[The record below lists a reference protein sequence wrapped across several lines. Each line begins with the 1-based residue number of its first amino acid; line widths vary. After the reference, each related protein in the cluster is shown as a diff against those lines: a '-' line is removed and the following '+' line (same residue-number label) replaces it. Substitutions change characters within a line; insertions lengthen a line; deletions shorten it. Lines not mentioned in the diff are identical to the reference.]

1 MPIKMAFN
9 TIINPLILFNR
20 FRYAILVSPFLLI
33 LIILAITYFM
43 PKLYNFIYTLLVA
56 LGLHVSYSCDGAP
69 SVTNQQKPNNT
80 ANSSQKMDTLP
91 STLPKASWRNPVMSP
106 VGADVAR
113 IIRGYYLVGDF
124 DKMLQFV
131 IIPPCYTRK
140 QIEYILRKATW
151 GYEIKFNNLQWME
164 DSTFILNVRTNRQ
177 NTVDAEQYVGRII
190 NDTAKL
196 FLFPE
201 KENLFPY
208 YGDEDL
214 EDPCQLKDLLDKIYF
229 AFDKTTILPKSS
241 AALKALVNYLT
252 YNPSLNAHF
261 IGHSSA
267 EGSKAYNKALSEGR
281 AKAICDYLI
290 QHGISKN
297 RLSYEGKGDTQPLA
311 KNDTEANKSLNRR
324 VELVLSKNINIEER

>member
-1 MPIKMAFN
+1 MPN
-9 TIINPLILFNR
+9 
-20 FRYAILVSPFLLI
+20 S
-33 LIILAITYFM
+33 
-43 PKLYNFIYTLLVA
+43 YNFICTILMGIGLL
-56 LGLHVSYSCDGAP
+56 LFYSCDQAP
-69 SVTNQQKPNNT
+69 ADLAQNPTYTKYSGQKT
-80 ANSSQKMDTLP
+80 DTVA
-91 STLPKASWRNPVMSP
+91 SNIPKASWLNPMISP
-106 VGADVAR
+106 MGANVAR
-113 IIRGYYLVGDF
+113 TIRGYYLVGDF
-124 DKMLQFV
+124 NKMLQFV

-140 QIEYILRKATW
+140 QIEYILRKSNW
-151 GYEIKFNNLQWME
+151 GYEINVSNLQWME

-241 AALKALVNYLT
+241 DALKALVNYLT

-324 VELVLSKNINIEER
+324 VELEER

>member
-1 MPIKMAFN
+1 MIKRVYKSALIACIVLPLLLSCNTDNLSSASVPIDPNLSQENAQRSNKNNQIAKDTSN
-9 TIINPLILFNR
+9 IWGVNSKGKARWSNPI
-20 FRYAILVSPFLLI
+20 
-33 LIILAITYFM
+33 
-43 PKLYNFIYTLLVA
+43 
-56 LGLHVSYSCDGAP
+56 
-69 SVTNQQKPNNT
+69 
-80 ANSSQKMDTLP
+80 
-91 STLPKASWRNPVMSP
+91 MSP

-151 GYEIKFNNLQWME
+151 GYEIKVNNLQWME
-164 DSTFILNVRTNRQ
+164 DSTFLLNVRTNRQ
-177 NTVDAEQYVGRII
+177 NTVDVEQYVGRII

-241 AALKALVNYLT
+241 TALKALVNYLT

-324 VELVLSKNINIEER
+324 VELVLSKNANIEER

>member
-1 MPIKMAFN
+1 M
-9 TIINPLILFNR
+9 
-20 FRYAILVSPFLLI
+20 S
-33 LIILAITYFM
+33 
-43 PKLYNFIYTLLVA
+43 KLYNFIYTILVA
-56 LGLHVSYSCDGAP
+56 LGLHLSFSCDGSP
-69 SVTNQQKPNNT
+69 SDTKQQKPND
-80 ANSSQKMDTLP
+80 ASNSSQKTDTLP

-151 GYEIKFNNLQWME
+151 GYEINVNNLQWME

-177 NTVDAEQYVGRII
+177 HTVDVEQYVGRII

-241 AALKALVNYLT
+241 AALKALVNYLA

-261 IGHSSA
+261 IGHSSS

-290 QHGISKN
+290 QQGISKN

-324 VELVLSKNINIEER
+324 VELVLSKNKILEERLWNIK

>member
-1 MPIKMAFN
+1 
-9 TIINPLILFNR
+9 
-20 FRYAILVSPFLLI
+20 
-33 LIILAITYFM
+33 
-43 PKLYNFIYTLLVA
+43 
-56 LGLHVSYSCDGAP
+56 VSYSCDRTP

-80 ANSSQKMDTLP
+80 ANSNQKTDTLA
-91 STLPKASWRNPVMSP
+91 STLLKASWRNPVMSP
-106 VGADVAR
+106 VGTDVAR

-140 QIEYILRKATW
+140 QIEFILRKATW
-151 GYEIKFNNLQWME
+151 GYEIKVNNLQWME
-164 DSTFILNVRTNRQ
+164 DSTFVLNFRTNRQ

-229 AFDKTTILPKSS
+229 TFDKTTILPKST
-241 AALKALVNYLT
+241 AALNALVNYLR

-261 IGHSSA
+261 IGYSSA

-290 QHGISKN
+290 QHGISNN

-311 KNDTEANKSLNRR
+311 KNDTEVNKSLNRR
-324 VELVLSKNINIEER
+324 VELVLSKNTSVDVR

>member
-1 MPIKMAFN
+1 
-9 TIINPLILFNR
+9 L
-20 FRYAILVSPFLLI
+20 FLLL
-33 LIILAITYFM
+33 LIKHVITHFM
-43 PKLYNFIYTLLVA
+43 PKLYIFIYTILLV
-56 LGLHVSYSCDGAP
+56 LGLKLSYSCDSAP
-69 SVTNQQKPNNT
+69 SVPNQQKPNNT
-80 ANSSQKMDTLP
+80 VNSDQKTDTLP

-151 GYEIKFNNLQWME
+151 GYEIKVNNLQWME
-164 DSTFILNVRTNRQ
+164 DSTFLLNVRTNRQ
-177 NTVDAEQYVGRII
+177 NTVDVEQYVGRII

-241 AALKALVNYLT
+241 TALKALVNYLT

-311 KNDTEANKSLNRR
+311 KNNTEANKSLNRR
-324 VELVLSKNINIEER
+324 VELVLSKNTNIEER

>member
-1 MPIKMAFN
+1 MGIG
-9 TIINPLILFNR
+9 
-20 FRYAILVSPFLLI
+20 LLM
-33 LIILAITYFM
+33 F
-43 PKLYNFIYTLLVA
+43 
-56 LGLHVSYSCDGAP
+56 YSCDQAP
-69 SVTNQQKPNNT
+69 SDSAQNPSNTKYSGQKT
-80 ANSSQKMDTLP
+80 DTVV
-91 STLPKASWRNPVMSP
+91 SNIPKASWRNPVMSP
-106 VGADVAR
+106 MGADVAR

-124 DKMLQFV
+124 NKMLQFV

-140 QIEYILRKATW
+140 QIEYILRKSKW
-151 GYEIKFNNLQWME
+151 GYDIKMNNLQWME
-164 DSTFILNVRTNRQ
+164 DSTFLMNYRSTKQ
-177 NTVDAEQYVGRII
+177 NTTGAEQYAGRII

-201 KENLFPY
+201 KENLFQY

-261 IGHSSA
+261 IGHSSS

-290 QHGISKN
+290 QQGISKN

-324 VELVLSKNINIEER
+324 VELVLSKNTILEER

>member
-1 MPIKMAFN
+1 MVFN
-9 TIINPLILFNR
+9 TITNPLILFNR
-20 FRYAILVSPFLLI
+20 FRYVILVSLFLLI
-33 LIILAITYFM
+33 LIKLNLTYFM
-43 PKLYNFIYTLLVA
+43 PKLHNFIYTISVV
-56 LGLHVSYSCDGAP
+56 LGLYVSYSCDRTP

-80 ANSSQKMDTLP
+80 ANSNQKTDTLA

-124 DKMLQFV
+124 DKMLQFL

-140 QIEYILRKATW
+140 QIEYILRKSTW
-151 GYEIKFNNLQWME
+151 GYEIKVNNLQWME
-164 DSTFILNVRTNRQ
+164 DSTFVLNFRTNRQ

-229 AFDKTTILPKSS
+229 AFDKTTILPKST
-241 AALKALVNYLT
+241 AALNALVNYLR

-290 QHGISKN
+290 QHGISNN

-311 KNDTEANKSLNRR
+311 KNDKEVNKSLNRR
-324 VELVLSKNINIEER
+324 VELVLSKNTSVDVR

>member
-1 MPIKMAFN
+1 MVFN
-9 TIINPLILFNR
+9 TITNPLILFNR
-20 FRYAILVSPFLLI
+20 FRYVILVSLFLLI
-33 LIILAITYFM
+33 LIKLNLTYFM
-43 PKLYNFIYTLLVA
+43 PKLHNFIYTISVV
-56 LGLHVSYSCDGAP
+56 LGLYVSYSCDRTP

-80 ANSSQKMDTLP
+80 ANSNQKTDTLA

-140 QIEYILRKATW
+140 QIEFILRKATW
-151 GYEIKFNNLQWME
+151 GYEIKVNNLQWME
-164 DSTFILNVRTNRQ
+164 DSTFVLNFRTNRQ

-229 AFDKTTILPKSS
+229 AFDKTTILPKST
-241 AALKALVNYLT
+241 AALNALVNYLR

-290 QHGISKN
+290 QHGISNN

-311 KNDTEANKSLNRR
+311 KNDTEVNKSLNRR
-324 VELVLSKNINIEER
+324 VELVLSKNTSVDVR